1 MNETSRIYY
10 AWIARDRNGTLR
22 LFDSKPVRFK
32 WFGEWSE
39 SLVKLNP
46 EDFPDVTWENSPQKV
61 ELILRKCNEQT

>member
-1 MNETSRIYY
+1 MDKSNKIYY

-22 LFDSKPVRFK
+22 FFDSKPVRFK
-32 WFGEWSE
+32 WFGEWST

-61 ELILRKCNEQT
+61 EFILRKCNEQT